1 MVLGCKRMH
10 KLGQIFFEIFTDF
23 HIIIEVESLTCT
35 HTHKYQKWRRLKSF
49 IQNKLFQ
56 KGNEK

>member
-1 MVLGCKRMH
+1 MH

-35 HTHKYQKWRRLKSF
+35 HTHKYQQWRRLKSF

>member
-1 MVLGCKRMH
+1 MH
-10 KLGQIFFEIFTDF
+10 KLGQIFFEFITDF

-35 HTHKYQKWRRLKSF
+35 PTHKYQQWRRLKSF
-49 IQNKLFQ
+49 IQNKLLQ